1 MTNENLPESGVL
13 ASGESHFLDLSQVG
27 RKINQN
33 YPDPEDNDDI
43 VNTYPE
49 YKQGEQNPIFNFN
62 GIKGGFSSNTEP
74 PLSLEDR
81 LQPFIRPPED
91 GSKPR
96 SETDFR
102 VQDSYIHHKPYDGK
116 AVEIYYLSSYTT
128 SVDFNRYGSVDSY
141 YNAGF

>member
-43 VNTYPE
+43 VKTYPDNG
-49 YKQGEQNPIFNFN
+49 QAGEKSIFA
-62 GIKGGFSSNTEP
+62 KGGFSSDTEP

-116 AVEIYYLSSYTT
+116 AVEIYYLSSYTA